1 MKSPKKHNCPCCFK
15 TVSMRVFSKSL
26 WQCPKCHKTF
36 DPAECIEVK
45 PIEEKTGRLFDDG
58 QKI

>member
-1 MKSPKKHNCPCCFK
+1 MRALGKS
-15 TVSMRVFSKSL
+15 V
-26 WQCPKCHKTF
+26 WQCPKCHGTF
-36 DPAECIEVK
+36 DPAECVEVK

>member
-1 MKSPKKHNCPCCFK
+1 MKSPKHNCPRCFK
-15 TVSMRVFSKSL
+15 TVSMRALGKSV
-26 WQCPKCHKTF
+26 WQCPKCHGTF

-58 QKI
+58 Q